1 MTLNKKHDILLVYTE
16 TLEETMNTELET
28 YFNNYNELF
37 NHEGF
42 KQLLQ
47 ELSTNA
53 TQLADI
59 QTVKDQEDLYFRKG
73 QVAAFATVINLQGTI
88 EAAREQA
95 EAETEEP
102 VDV

>member
-1 MTLNKKHDILLVYTE
+1 MTP
-16 TLEETMNTELET
+16 ELET

-42 KQLLQ
+42 KQLVQ
-47 ELSTNA
+47 ELSSNA

-59 QTVKDQEDLYFRKG
+59 QSVKDLEDLYYRKG
-73 QVAAFATVINLQGTI
+73 QVAAFATIINLQSTI

-95 EAETEEP
+95 EVEAEGP

>member
-1 MTLNKKHDILLVYTE
+1 MTP
-16 TLEETMNTELET
+16 ELET
-28 YFNNYNELF
+28 YFDNYNKLF

-47 ELSTNA
+47 EISTNA

-59 QTVKDQEDLYFRKG
+59 QTVKDVADLFFRKG
-73 QVAAFATVINLQGTI
+73 QVAAFATVINLQATI

-95 EAETEEP
+95 EVEEEGP

>member
-1 MTLNKKHDILLVYTE
+1 
-16 TLEETMNTELET
+16 MNTELET
-28 YFNNYNELF
+28 YFDNYFELF

-59 QTVKDQEDLYFRKG
+59 QTVKDVEDLFYRKG
-73 QVAAFATVINLQGTI
+73 QVAAFATVINLQATI

-95 EAETEEP
+95 EAEEEGP
-102 VDV
+102 IDV

>member
-1 MTLNKKHDILLVYTE
+1 MTS
-16 TLEETMNTELET
+16 ELET
-28 YFNNYNELF
+28 YFDNYNKRF

-53 TQLADI
+53 QQLADI
-59 QTVKDQEDLYFRKG
+59 QSVKDSEELFYRKG
-73 QVAAFATVINLQGTI
+73 QVAALATVINLQATI
-88 EAAREQA
+88 EVAREQA
-95 EAETEEP
+95 EVEEEGP

>member
-1 MTLNKKHDILLVYTE
+1 MTP
-16 TLEETMNTELET
+16 ELET

-42 KQLLQ
+42 KQLVQ
-47 ELSTNA
+47 ELSSNA

-59 QTVKDQEDLYFRKG
+59 QPVKDLEDLYYRKG
-73 QVAAFATVINLQGTI
+73 QVAAFATIINLQSTI
-88 EAAREQA
+88 EAAREQSEV
-95 EAETEEP
+95 EAEGP

>member
-1 MTLNKKHDILLVYTE
+1 
-16 TLEETMNTELET
+16 MNTELET
-28 YFNNYNELF
+28 YFDNYNKLF

-59 QTVKDQEDLYFRKG
+59 QTVKDVEELFYRKG

-88 EAAREQA
+88 EAARDQA
-95 EAETEEP
+95 EAEEEEP

>member
-1 MTLNKKHDILLVYTE
+1 MTP
-16 TLEETMNTELET
+16 ELET

-47 ELSTNA
+47 ELSVNA

-59 QTVKDQEDLYFRKG
+59 QPVKDLEDLYYRKG
-73 QVAAFATVINLQGTI
+73 QVAAFATIINLQSTI
-88 EAAREQA
+88 EAAREQSEV
-95 EAETEEP
+95 EAEGP